1 MDADGFGAFS
11 TANISSRG
19 ASRRRQRQ
27 TEGLDR
33 RRRKGS
39 PRSTAKR
46 RRRDAAVVDGG
57 VVAIGVAR
65 ATEPKL
71 QTEASPFA
79 FAFVVGD
86 VVCEFAQERV
96 GIAVSHRR
104 GDLRRARSREE
115 QTHGPETPR
124 VRVVIAEDY
133 LGDDRAARVGGVERE
148 RGGIRRKV
156 VSPRE
161 IGDEIREGGVAVR
174 DGRRARDGNDAS
186 LFVKLGRGGDH
197 E

>member
-1 MDADGFGAFS
+1 MWTRTASALLDGEHLEPRRVA
-11 TANISSRG
+11 
-19 ASRRRQRQ
+19 RRRQRQ
-27 TEGLDR
+27 TEGCLDR
-33 RRRKGS
+33 RRTKGI
-39 PRSTAKR
+39 
-46 RRRDAAVVDGG
+46 AAVDGEGGDVAIATVVDGG

-148 RGGIRRKV
+148 RGGIRA
-156 VSPRE
+156 
-161 IGDEIREGGVAVR
+161 EGCISAR
-174 DGRRARDGNDAS
+174 NRR
-186 LFVKLGRGGDH
+186 
-197 E
+197 